1 MKESQRRADEQTIE
15 LRAAIAQLRAD
26 AKGHEASVTEALLG
40 LTSLVSR
47 ALGEGGALQPP
58 STAERDNT
66 SFTAKDS
73 RALGERGALQPS
85 TAERDST
92 SFTASGGSTLPPS
105 RRLPSEKPRGVLV
118 LAGAPLASRS
128 LAKGLLASRS
138 HRKLLH
144 KPDVHFAADV
154 ESVTE
159 GCAQRLTRSARAACA
174 SAPICMHAVHSSIC
188 AHRVPCVT
196 DVHAQPV
203 EHPSHSHPLRE
214 RTRERPHDET
224 RGQGPGARGERPLDE
239 MKHDAQNENDTNHAQ
254 NGSGFPSWLSSLGS
268 FCQASPH
275 SLSRSQHLSGP
286 STLATS
292 SSDNYVA

>member
-1 MKESQRRADEQTIE
+1 
-15 LRAAIAQLRAD
+15 
-26 AKGHEASVTEALLG
+26 
-40 LTSLVSR
+40 
-47 ALGEGGALQPP
+47 LQPP

-159 GCAQRLTRSARAACA
+159 
-174 SAPICMHAVHSSIC
+174 
-188 AHRVPCVT
+188 